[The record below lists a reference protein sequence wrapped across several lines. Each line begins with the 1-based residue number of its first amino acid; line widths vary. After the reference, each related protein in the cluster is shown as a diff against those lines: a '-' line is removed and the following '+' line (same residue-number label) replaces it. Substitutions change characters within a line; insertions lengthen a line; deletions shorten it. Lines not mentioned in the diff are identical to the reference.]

1 MVRILYETTN
11 IGNRHY
17 QERRE
22 YKGKRT
28 TKITHRISTYHM
40 NDTPK
45 QKEEEENNCI
55 SFFFIVSNVETNHK
69 TTQTN
74 KTDVTYERTA
84 KRMPLTEKTNFH
96 SGMIDESKHDDPY

>member
-1 MVRILYETTN
+1 MIPQN
-11 IGNRHY
+11 
-17 QERRE
+17 
-22 YKGKRT
+22 KKKKKRT
-28 TKITHRISTYHM
+28 IVSV
-40 NDTPK
+40 
-45 QKEEEENNCI
+45 
-55 SFFFIVSNVETNHK
+55 FFFIVSNVETNHK